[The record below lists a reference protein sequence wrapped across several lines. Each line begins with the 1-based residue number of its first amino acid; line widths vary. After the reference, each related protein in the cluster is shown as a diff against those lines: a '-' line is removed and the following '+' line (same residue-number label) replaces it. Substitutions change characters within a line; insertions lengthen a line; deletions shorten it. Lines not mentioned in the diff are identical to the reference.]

1 MWYGMRPSV
10 STHSTDKVVL
20 TLVRKVR
27 KAGREVVTG
36 RLVGQWRIVGETV
49 VGRMRWR

>member
-10 STHSTDKVVL
+10 STHSPVQVVL
-20 TLVRKVR
+20 TLVRKPEVR

-36 RLVGQWRIVGETV
+36 
-49 VGRMRWR
+49 